1 MYNQIN
7 VDLQESLK
15 NGDKFRLSV
24 LRMLKSALQLD
35 SINNKRELTDDVVI
49 NVLKKQV
56 KQRNDSIQEYTKL
69 NKMDVVENL
78 QKEIDIIN
86 AYLPSECSEEEMN
99 TVIDEAFEELKP
111 SSMKEMGQIMKY
123 VTEKLS
129 NADMSKVSAIVKER
143 LVK

>member
-99 TVIDEAFEELKP
+99 KVIDEAFEEIKP
-111 SSMKEMGQIMKY
+111 SSMKEMGQVMKY

>member
-78 QKEIDIIN
+78 QKEIEIIN

-99 TVIDEAFEELKP
+99 KVIDEAFEEIKP
-111 SSMKEMGQIMKY
+111 SSMKEMGQVMKY

>member
-49 NVLKKQV
+49 NVLKEMIRFK
-56 KQRNDSIQEYTKL
+56 SIL
-69 NKMDVVENL
+69 N
-78 QKEIDIIN
+78 
-86 AYLPSECSEEEMN
+86 
-99 TVIDEAFEELKP
+99 
-111 SSMKEMGQIMKY
+111 
-123 VTEKLS
+123 
-129 NADMSKVSAIVKER
+129 
-143 LVK
+143 

>member
-99 TVIDEAFEELKP
+99 KVIDEAFEEIKP

>member
-1 MYNQIN
+1 
-7 VDLQESLK
+7 
-15 NGDKFRLSV
+15 
-24 LRMLKSALQLD
+24 
-35 SINNKRELTDDVVI
+35 
-49 NVLKKQV
+49 
-56 KQRNDSIQEYTKL
+56 
-69 NKMDVVENL
+69 MDVVENL

-99 TVIDEAFEELKP
+99 KVIDEAFEEIKP
-111 SSMKEMGQIMKY
+111 SSMKEMGQVMKY

>member
-99 TVIDEAFEELKP
+99 KVIDEAFEELKP

>member
-99 TVIDEAFEELKP
+99 KVIDEAFEEIKP

-123 VTEKLS
+123 VIEKLS